1 MSYDPRCDGDADV
14 VGVNLGDDAV
24 EDHVEERRAR
34 GELEVLVRIPPEH
47 ERWREQREL
56 SRVSCRRFRVAVRRE
71 ERDGILHRRG
81 VHLLEAEQEV
91 AVPADEEFTGL
102 QPDVPERDSRA
113 HSINVEDNLRARHRA
128 VAAVGSVRRRG
139 HELRAP
145 AHEHETI
152 GIRNLRRPGH
162 LVDDDHARK
171 LKRDGDASKTDG
183 RVPRV
188 GDDHGD
194 VHLASGGGPAGRG
207 RVDRANANEIFG
219 WKGGPRRDGELER
232 AGGEVGAA
240 ASGRGVGGR
249 LEKTSR
255 DVVRRDGRGGG
266 GVGSRS
272 RSRGGRGD
280 VSGIGPSRDAS
291 GGVARSVGGDDRPL
305 ARLRPGRL
313 GERRFHERKTRR
325 LADRLDGRRIA
336 VGLER
341 NRGVRAR
348 GVSWALRGIAGDDV
362 IAIESLSL
370 RGRKEWSKA

>member
-1 MSYDPRCDGDADV
+1 M
-14 VGVNLGDDAV
+14 
-24 EDHVEERRAR
+24 
-34 GELEVLVRIPPEH
+34 
-47 ERWREQREL
+47 
-56 SRVSCRRFRVAVRRE
+56 
-71 ERDGILHRRG
+71 
-81 VHLLEAEQEV
+81 
-91 AVPADEEFTGL
+91 

-240 ASGRGVGGR
+240 AGAASAGVWRRRRGT
-249 LEKTSR
+249 LF
-255 DVVRRDGRGGG
+255 
-266 GVGSRS
+266 
-272 RSRGGRGD
+272 
-280 VSGIGPSRDAS
+280 
-291 GGVARSVGGDDRPL
+291 VAM
-305 ARLRPGRL
+305 AA
-313 GERRFHERKTRR
+313 EAE
-325 LADRLDGRRIA
+325 A
-336 VGLER
+336 
-341 NRGVRAR
+341 
-348 GVSWALRGIAGDDV
+348 
-362 IAIESLSL
+362 
-370 RGRKEWSKA
+370 